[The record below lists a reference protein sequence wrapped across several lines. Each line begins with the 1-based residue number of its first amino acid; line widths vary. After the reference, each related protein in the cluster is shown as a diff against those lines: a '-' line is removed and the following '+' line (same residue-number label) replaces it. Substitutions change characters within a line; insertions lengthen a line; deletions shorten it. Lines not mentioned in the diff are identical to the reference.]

1 VSPTVFI
8 PLAQVPAGLLTF
20 TNKLMPMNW
29 LIRVSGEPLAY
40 SQSIRNELLAV
51 DSELASSSPRSLS
64 QVLSASL
71 SQQKMQTA
79 LLGSF
84 SVAALL
90 LGAIGL
96 YGVLAYS
103 VAERKQELG
112 IRMALGSESGQIL
125 RLVIAHGL
133 KLTLTGILIGVAIAF
148 ALTRFMNSLLFGV
161 SATDPRT
168 FVAVAVLLTLVA
180 LVACYVPARR
190 ATRVDP
196 IVALRYE

>member
-40 SQSIRNELLAV
+40 SHSIRNELLAV